1 MCLLSLT
8 VIWHKADPQ
17 HLLILFSVPGQT
29 CPTKGQIINLLGFA
43 GHTVSG
49 SHCKYLALPLQQENS
64 QRESQK
70 QMGITLFQ

>member
-8 VIWHKADPQ
+8 VIWHKADPR
-17 HLLILFSVPGQT
+17 HLLVLFSVPGQP
-29 CPTKGQIINLLGFA
+29 CPTRGRIINLSGFA
-43 GHTVSG
+43 SHMVSG

-64 QRESQK
+64 QRASQK